1 MPYYEEQ
8 AAPGASGS
16 VNTSVAQTWTGLQ
29 TFEGYIIVNGVKFR
43 PLIMLPGSDVVMSW
57 EFEHNGVWKQ
67 QSSTTNP

>member
-29 TFEGYIIVNGVKFR
+29 TFEGGIVVHGVKFR
-43 PLIMLPGSDVVMSW
+43 PLITLSGNDVVVSW
-57 EFEHNGVWKQ
+57 EFEHNGVWKE
-67 QSSTTNP
+67 QSSRTNP